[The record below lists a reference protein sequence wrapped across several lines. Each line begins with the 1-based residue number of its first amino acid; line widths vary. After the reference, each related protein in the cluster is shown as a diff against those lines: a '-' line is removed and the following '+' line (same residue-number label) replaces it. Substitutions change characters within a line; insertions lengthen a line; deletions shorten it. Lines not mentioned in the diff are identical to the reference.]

1 MFAPIFEIAAQD
13 ATVKNLLGTGAVG
26 DPVRLYPFGLAP
38 QEKPE
43 DRIYPYAVWQNVSG
57 YPENYLAGRPK
68 EDHFTVQVD
77 VYGKNAASV
86 RAVSLALNNALEL
99 QAYVVR
105 FGDEDRD
112 RETKNYHYSFDVDFI
127 TPRQ

>member
-1 MFAPIFEIAAQD
+1 MFAPIFDIAAQD
-13 ATVKNLLGTGAVG
+13 STVQALLGTGGVN

-38 QEKPE
+38 QKEA
-43 DRIYPYAVWQNVSG
+43 RIYPYATYQNISG
-57 YPENYLAGRPK
+57 FPENFLSERPQD
-68 EDHFTVQVD
+68 DHYTVQVD

-99 QAYVVR
+99 DAYIVR

-112 RETKNYHYSFDVDFI
+112 SETKNYHYSFDVDFI
-127 TPRQ
+127 TPRI